1 MLAKIDAQVVY
12 ILDTNMNLQVLE
24 KFNESNHVCKV
35 VACLETSEE
44 DKQIATKIAIENP
57 LGAEDC
63 PESTMTLSEYME
75 NIQKNENWNGKA

>member
-44 DKQIATKIAIENP
+44 DK
-57 LGAEDC
+57 
-63 PESTMTLSEYME
+63 
-75 NIQKNENWNGKA
+75 